1 LHIYIPLGAKYS
13 YHDSKEFGRRIA
25 KIVHAELPHFTSIE
39 RKTADRGGAMY
50 VDFLQN
56 RPQATVAAPYSLRPK
71 FGAPVSAPLFWEEVK
86 KGLKISDFHLKNMIA
101 RLKREGDLFKGVLGK
116 GINMEKAI
124 KKIESNFGEVI
135 KRKVA

>member
-1 LHIYIPLGAKYS
+1 
-13 YHDSKEFGRRIA
+13 
-25 KIVHAELPHFTSIE
+25 
-39 RKTADRGGAMY
+39 
-50 VDFLQN
+50 
-56 RPQATVAAPYSLRPK
+56 
-71 FGAPVSAPLFWEEVK
+71 
-86 KGLKISDFHLKNMIA
+86 MIA